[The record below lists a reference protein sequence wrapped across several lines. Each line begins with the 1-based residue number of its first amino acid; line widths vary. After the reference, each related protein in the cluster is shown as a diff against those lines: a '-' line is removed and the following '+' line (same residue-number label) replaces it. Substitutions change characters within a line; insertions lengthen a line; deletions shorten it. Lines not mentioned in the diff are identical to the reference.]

1 MKPKLLITM
10 GCSWTTGIGTSDPYE
25 HMWPKHLGIKLGF
38 DKLINIGKAGNSH
51 SGCVKVLNEMLEN
64 FSITD
69 YETLV
74 IFYMTEP
81 CRFSFFTKSKNGSN
95 GIISNYVPKHTNS
108 GDINSEI
115 TTAYINEIESID
127 DCLLEQKFY
136 VNIVESICKTYNM
149 DLILTSWN
157 KSYPDFYRMHKNKKI
172 HLFDIPKI
180 LVPPDTMWSECMHPN
195 EKGQVWVT
203 NQIIKGIKQNHSK
216 WYSETPNENLDWE
229 VKNKIKDWN
238 KKDLI

>member
-1 MKPKLLITM
+1 M

-51 SGCVKVLNEMLEN
+51 SGCVKILNEMLEN

-81 CRFSFFTKSKNGSN
+81 FRFSFFTNGY
-95 GIISNYVPKHTNS
+95 ISNYVPKDEKLGFEPNS
-108 GDINSEI
+108 TI
-115 TTAYINEIESID
+115 TSAYLNEIKSLN

-136 VNIVESICKTYNM
+136 VNIVETICKEHNM

-157 KSYPDFYRMHKNKKI
+157 KTYPDFYRIHKNKKV
-172 HLFDIPKI
+172 HLFNTPKI
-180 LVPPDTMWSECMHPN
+180 LVPPVDSDMYSECFHPN
-195 EKGQVWVT
+195 DKGQIWVT

-216 WYSETPNENLDWE
+216 WYSETPNENLEWE
-229 VKNKIKDWN
+229 VKNKMEDWN